1 MRAISF
7 GAQSSRYVE
16 VQKKYEYRR
25 VIQMSSSN
33 QFSKP
38 TMGSSKHNRGI
49 TAQQLEQLY
58 VDYQMSAPYK
68 CQYEGG
74 PRFFSPLIP
83 WMCYENAQELPVMIF
98 LPGIDGTGFGAFR
111 QFCRLAQ
118 IFNLSILLTPT
129 SDRTCFQDLIAI
141 VKEYLELEA
150 QSISTSRPIY
160 LFGESFGAIMAMAV
174 AVECR
179 DIVDRLILVNP
190 ASGFPRT
197 LWKQAAPI
205 LAMMPAQIY
214 DYFPYFM
221 MPLFA
226 NVAAV
231 VSHRVDYKSTPQQ
244 QISQLLQG
252 MVEQLPEADA
262 LQLLL
267 PHDCLLWKIQQ
278 VDSGCQ
284 YMEQVGGYQ
293 NVLQRTLILTSDQD
307 LIVPARQEGER
318 LQNMLPRVTTV
329 NLANRA
335 HAVLLEAGVDLANII
350 KESGF
355 YTVERNMTSNS
366 VVRKGNYFGTAGPIE
381 LPTNQELRKHM
392 QHNNQLFSIA
402 NVTRLLS
409 PVFLSTDQ
417 HDRISLGLDKL
428 FGRSSQRAM
437 LFVGNHQF
445 MGLDFQ
451 LIVCKLLQ
459 EKGILARGLHIS
471 HVQGKSL
478 NIFPFHQLITYG
490 AVQTNPLNLH
500 DLLKSGEAVI
510 LFTPPASHALKRC
523 DDGSNLMWGEQCE
536 FVRMASKFGA
546 TIIPFSSFGLDDSIT
561 QIMPPQDILKL
572 PFIGEYVKQQIA
584 TYGNIDPRKWW
595 YGNSHNTNDSL
606 ATPFAIQALQSQRFY
621 VKFGKPIFTKEEWV
635 VDKEQCDQVQK
646 EVQLSVESGL
656 VYLQDKRKTDPYK
669 DIIQRLIFEAS
680 WNFQK
685 QAPTFTP

>member
-350 KESGF
+350 KRFLYCRAEHDVKFSGEEGQLF
-355 YTVERNMTSNS
+355 WNS
-366 VVRKGNYFGTAGPIE
+366 WAYRVTYQPGIKKTYATQQPVILYSQRHSLAQSRILINRLARQDFIGSRQAIRQEFIKSDAVCRKSLVHGSRLSAHCLQAVARKGNFGQRITHIPCVRKEFKYFSLSLI
-381 LPTNQELRKHM
+381 NNLR
-392 QHNNQLFSIA
+392 SCA
-402 NVTRLLS
+402 N
-409 PVFLSTDQ
+409 
-417 HDRISLGLDKL
+417 K
-428 FGRSSQRAM
+428 SSQ
-437 LFVGNHQF
+437 
-445 MGLDFQ
+445 
-451 LIVCKLLQ
+451 
-459 EKGILARGLHIS
+459 LA
-471 HVQGKSL
+471 
-478 NIFPFHQLITYG
+478 
-490 AVQTNPLNLH
+490 
-500 DLLKSGEAVI
+500 
-510 LFTPPASHALKRC
+510 
-523 DDGSNLMWGEQCE
+523 
-536 FVRMASKFGA
+536 
-546 TIIPFSSFGLDDSIT
+546 
-561 QIMPPQDILKL
+561 
-572 PFIGEYVKQQIA
+572 
-584 TYGNIDPRKWW
+584 
-595 YGNSHNTNDSL
+595 
-606 ATPFAIQALQSQRFY
+606 
-621 VKFGKPIFTKEEWV
+621 
-635 VDKEQCDQVQK
+635 
-646 EVQLSVESGL
+646 
-656 VYLQDKRKTDPYK
+656 
-669 DIIQRLIFEAS
+669 
-680 WNFQK
+680 
-685 QAPTFTP
+685 